1 MATTAF
7 NGGDRFPLAVGQ
19 VLGALHY
26 LGSALLG
33 SKLEAQV
40 ELISSNGFCGMTDTL
55 GATKSLR
62 GITPQKTRP
71 DYPTAGAGVGVR
83 VYSERG
89 KRIGPVF
96 SSVEKAQDYLTE
108 IVE

>member
-1 MATTAF
+1 MTATTF
-7 NGGDRFPLAVGQ
+7 DGGERFPLARGQ
-19 VLGALHY
+19 VLGPLHY
-26 LGSALLG
+26 VGSALLG

-62 GITPQKTRP
+62 GTTPQKP
-71 DYPTAGAGVGVR
+71 APEYPTAR

-89 KRIGPVF
+89 KPIGPVVSLIEKVQGYL
-96 SSVEKAQDYLTE
+96 SSS
-108 IVE
+108 